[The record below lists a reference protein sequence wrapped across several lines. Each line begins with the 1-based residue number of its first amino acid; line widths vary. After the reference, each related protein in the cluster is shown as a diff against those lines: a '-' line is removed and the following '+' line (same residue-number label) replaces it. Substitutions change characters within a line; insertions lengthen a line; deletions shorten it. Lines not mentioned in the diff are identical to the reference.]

1 MNSRQIND
9 ISILPEYSDK
19 HIMPN
24 KMKLLKEKTQR
35 AIVNV
40 LRLKKLEARILK
52 DKNKAALLDA

>member
-1 MNSRQIND
+1 
-9 ISILPEYSDK
+9 
-19 HIMPN
+19 
-24 KMKLLKEKTQR
+24 MKLLKEKTQR